1 MPSSPHF
8 RGVVVAVCVLAA
20 TAGCRNTPSEPE
32 RIRQPSLTVTC
43 LPAGARVTCAATYLP
58 SVGSLRTVTSLATWR
73 ASDPTLGSFL
83 EPGIF
88 TPARRGEV
96 ELSARYSG
104 IEDRVVSTFL
114 VDPRQTATR
123 LYFLSGMVRD
133 DLRNEDLAGA
143 TVEILN
149 GYARGAQSLTNR
161 FGAYEFDTIL
171 TGETFSV
178 RASKAGYAPSTLT
191 YRVDS
196 PLGPAGGNPPFLD
209 FRLRRLG

>member
-1 MPSSPHF
+1 MPSSLSL
-8 RGVVVAVCVLAA
+8 RRVGATVCLLAV
-20 TAGCRNTPSEPE
+20 TAGCRNSPSEPE
-32 RIRQPSLTVTC
+32 RLRQPSLTVTC
-43 LPAGARVTCAATYLP
+43 LPAGVRVSCTASYLP
-58 SVGSLRTVTSLATWR
+58 SVGSLRDVTSQSTWR

-83 EPGIF
+83 QPGIF

-96 ELSARYSG
+96 ELSARYNG
-104 IEDRVVSTFL
+104 LEDRVVSKFL
-114 VDPRQTATR
+114 VDPRQTGTR

-133 DLRNEDLAGA
+133 DVSNEDLAGA

-161 FGAYEFDTIL
+161 FGAYQFDTIL

-178 RASKAGYAPSTLT
+178 RASKTGYVPSTLT

-196 PLGPAGGNPPFLD
+196 PVGPAGGNPPFLD